1 MSVSDTWA
9 LAKKILRYTL
19 ASAVVGLFIA
29 AAFATYFDL
38 VDPAPN
44 SQAGLWSAWA
54 AVILCPG
61 TLFFWWFIDA
71 EPGTSGFVFVWVI
84 VGLFNVALYGTIG
97 GMIGAIAHARHILK
111 KSGEPKLPRV
121 K

>member
-1 MSVSDTWA
+1 
-9 LAKKILRYTL
+9 
-19 ASAVVGLFIA
+19 VGLVIA
-29 AAFATYFDL
+29 AAFATYFEV

-44 SQAGLWSAWA
+44 SRAGLGSGWA

-71 EPGTSGFVFVWVI
+71 EPGTSGFFFVWMI
-84 VGLFNVALYGTIG
+84 AGLLNVAVYGTIG
-97 GMIGAIAHARHILK
+97 GMIGAIAHGRHILR